1 MSRIGRKPIAVPNGV
16 KVNVSGQTINVEGSK
31 GKLSLEI
38 SPRIEIEI
46 TNNEV
51 VVKRHTDI
59 KSDKALHGLYRS
71 LIANMIEGVA
81 NGFKKGLEMIGVGY
95 KAQIKGE
102 NLVLD
107 VGFSHQV
114 IFPIPHDLSIQVPK
128 PTQIVIEGIDKQ
140 RVGQVAAEIRKIRKP
155 EPYKGKGIRYVGERV
170 RRKAGKAVGKK

>member
-16 KVNVSGQTINVEGSK
+16 KVNVSGQTINVEGPK
-31 GKLSLEI
+31 GKLSLEF
-38 SPRIEIEI
+38 SPRIEIEVA
-46 TNNEV
+46 NNEV

>member
-16 KVNVSGQTINVEGSK
+16 KVNVSGQTINVEGPK
-31 GKLSLEI
+31 GKLSLEF
-38 SPRIEIEI
+38 SPRIEIEVA
-46 TNNEV
+46 NNEV

-81 NGFKKGLEMIGVGY
+81 NGFKKELGMIGVGY
-95 KAQIKGE
+95 KAQVKGKD
-102 NLVLD
+102 LVLD

-114 IFPIPHDLSIQVPK
+114 IFPIPNDLSIQAPK

>member
-16 KVNVSGQTINVEGSK
+16 KVNVSGQTINVEGPK
-31 GKLSLEI
+31 GKLSLEF
-38 SPRIEIEI
+38 SPRIEIEVA
-46 TNNEV
+46 NNEV

-81 NGFKKGLEMIGVGY
+81 NGFKKELEMIGVGY
-95 KAQIKGE
+95 KAQVKGKD
-102 NLVLD
+102 LVLD

-114 IFPIPHDLSIQVPK
+114 IFPIPNDLSIQAPK